1 MTVKVQ
7 AYRIPRP
14 PLPPVL
20 PDDVPLALR
29 TWVENVVRYLVD
41 TQAQTQTIFL
51 DLNQGRQR
59 IALPFQLPEFQASA
73 LIAALNPRPN
83 PPGRIVYCAD
93 DSAGECLAVS
103 DGTDWRKLTLG
114 GVIS

>member
-1 MTVKVQ
+1 MTVKTQV
-7 AYRIPRP
+7 YRIPRP

-20 PDDVPLALR
+20 GDDVPLALR
-29 TWVENVVRYLVD
+29 TWVDNVVRYLVD
-41 TQAQTQTIFL
+41 SQAQNQTIFL

-59 IALPFQLPEFQASA
+59 IALPFQLPEFQAAS
-73 LIAALNPRPN
+73 LIAALNPRPV
-83 PPGRIVYCAD
+83 PGGRVVYCPD